1 MLLRAL
7 LTTLLSL
14 HVSSANAD
22 LRKCFSNEE
31 LNSTIH
37 VENRNTLHNLV
48 KFVLFANFSADGNP
62 VAQDYIPYLIY
73 TLFLHIHKPN
83 DENSK
88 ETIELL
94 EAIKANNG
102 PKSLFADGGEKELEN
117 AIACV
122 SDEAEDCA
130 TVLFKSGSLVSLNQ
144 LSKQPEFEEFFSA
157 MSDVCFDSFIERK

>member
-7 LTTLLSL
+7 LTTLLFL

-37 VENRNTLHNLV
+37 IENRNTLHNLV
-48 KFVLFANFSADGNP
+48 KFVLFANFSADSSP
-62 VAQDYIPYLIY
+62 VAQEDIPYLIY
-73 TLFLHIHKPN
+73 SLFLHIHKPN
-83 DENSK
+83 DEYSK

-94 EAIKANNG
+94 EAIKANNS

-122 SDEAEDCA
+122 SDETEDCA
-130 TVLFKSGSLVSLNQ
+130 LAFFKSGSLVSLNQ
-144 LSKQPEFEEFFSA
+144 LSKHPEFEDFFSA
-157 MSDVCFDSFIERK
+157 LSDVCSDSFIERE